1 MAFRLSEGTR
11 EMKRSLYGSR
21 PAAYNIYIYN
31 RYELINNVE
40 TTRGIVLMHQWLWMP
55 SIPQHLSVTSVTYVH
70 RQMMSTVTIS

>member
-21 PAAYNIYIYN
+21 PAAYNIYN

-40 TTRGIVLMHQWLWMP
+40 TSRGNRSDAPMAMDAVNSATFLLLPLLMY
-55 SIPQHLSVTSVTYVH
+55 IG
-70 RQMMSTVTIS
+70 R